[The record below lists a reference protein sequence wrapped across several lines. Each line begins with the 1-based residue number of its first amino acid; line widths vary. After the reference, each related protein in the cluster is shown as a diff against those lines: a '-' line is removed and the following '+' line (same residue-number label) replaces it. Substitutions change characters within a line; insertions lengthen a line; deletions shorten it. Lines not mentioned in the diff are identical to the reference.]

1 MLREA
6 AQHGPLQSL
15 TPEQVRYGAVPL
27 TTVPDRTVVW
37 GLAWLRFGDA
47 DVRATVQI
55 RRWTDNA
62 VDVVVDVDGQEQRV
76 WIWRSACDP
85 LKNRQDAWS

>member
-1 MLREA
+1 
-6 AQHGPLQSL
+6 
-15 TPEQVRYGAVPL
+15 
-27 TTVPDRTVVW
+27 
-37 GLAWLRFGDA
+37 
-47 DVRATVQI
+47 
-55 RRWTDNA
+55 